1 MKRFRLLIFFFV
13 LLFMIPYG
21 VRARENVVNI
31 YFFHSNECPHCKE
44 ELKFLDSVS
53 ARYSFVK
60 IYKYEVHDEDNNN
73 KYKEVASLYK
83 MKGDT
88 VPFTVIGD
96 KVFTGFS
103 DYKSKVVF
111 MKTIIYYSRHSYVDR
126 VSFVVGNGETSIDTV
141 NDDDISVDE
150 FIKSYGNYKI
160 IGFINS
166 DDVIVDFSA
175 MMFSFFTE
183 VNAINI
189 LFIVGIL
196 FLISRVKS
204 IRERTIYIGLYVCS
218 YLISNAIFLVN
229 MDSLRIVFV
238 VFFGVIFGVFGIR
251 YLILRFCK
259 MTWDRKNELK
269 WLLFVLGGGINNFIK
284 FRYFSGYLDDM
295 MEVIYMNMLS
305 LIDTVYIYAINSFV
319 VFLSFLVIFGI
330 LLFFRSILLKGVMR
344 REAKLVD

>member
-126 VSFVVGNGETSIDTV
+126 VSSVVGNGETSIDMV

-160 IGFINS
+160 IGSINS

-183 VNAINI
+183 VNVINI

-218 YLISNAIFLVN
+218 YLISNAIFLFN
-229 MDSLRIVFV
+229 MDSLEIVV
-238 VFFGVIFGVFGIR
+238 VVLGGVIFGGFGIR
-251 YLILRFCK
+251 YLIGRFCK
-259 MTWDRKNELK
+259 TTWDRKRELNG
-269 WLLFVLGGGINNFIK
+269 LFFVLGGVINNFIK
-284 FRYFSGYLDDM
+284 FRYFSGYLGLM

-305 LIDTVYIYAINSFV
+305 LVDTVYIYAINSFV

-330 LLFFRSILLKGVMR
+330 LLFFRSILLKSVMR
-344 REAKLVD
+344 RESKLVD